1 MMLAA
6 EQLERLN
13 SVAVQMLDPLVIDA
27 ASPAGQAARLQ
38 AISDRLYACATVANE
53 LQLHGL
59 GRLLGQVAQAPQHD
73 APTDSWIELAV
84 AFCAGQL
91 QGDAADLLLQS
102 LPALD
107 TPRPH
112 EVIAAQ
118 VREDAGRL
126 AHAQQ
131 QSFGRQVSPGEIGG
145 DELDMLAD
153 ACAELDQTVTTWG
166 ADQATGLP
174 LVQFAERV
182 GYLANAVRY
191 MGLEPLA
198 DLFDHFIGQ
207 IQAHADQAQDDTHQ
221 AALDE
226 SQQQALAQWPGHWA
240 LWFRDR
246 QTHDLDAALAL
257 HTESSWA
264 APQLASLA
272 RAALID
278 LQLVNSRRD
287 EPDTAVFATD
297 IDLDDLSLAI
307 PDNTD
312 QEVVDNLLQEFP
324 LLTNEFTTAVAGL
337 AAGKLDRLASALR
350 IAHTIKGVANTVGV
364 VGVANLTHAVEDL
377 LQLCEQ
383 EVDQLDATVTE
394 TLCDAADC
402 LAEMA
407 ESVGGLGAVP
417 GNALSVYRE
426 VLSCVNRLVDEQEG
440 SADKPAVTSPG
451 RSLDTRASSP
461 PEHSPFEP
469 SDDAAQFR
477 DDTAD
482 DGQMPMP
489 AISLADFDLPDL
501 DLGAP
506 LLDADQG
513 VGKSRESLM
522 SSDEHSGLRLRV
534 PVLGETEED
543 ADWTNWHTSVT
554 DEIAGQPI
562 QPDEPTPSRIANEP
576 DGSAASNDSTDSP
589 DDSDDATSGGML
601 RVRAGVIDRLLESSD
616 EAVVAVSELQE
627 VVKAVEAAHRAMRV
641 DSDRLDSLSVE
652 LDRLI
657 DAGPAAAGLTAGVDN
672 DELDALEMER
682 FTEMHTV
689 SRRITEV
696 AADNKVIEQQIERQL
711 ERVQALVD
719 KLDRVQAVVR
729 DGALKARMVE
739 ATTIAPR
746 LRRAA
751 RQAARVADKEVN
763 FVVQGGDC
771 AVDGETLQKL
781 VDPLAHLVRNAI
793 DHGLESAATRHVSGK
808 DATGNL
814 TVSFERQASGVSIIV
829 EDDGAGLDLVAIE
842 ARARGLGLIPDSS
855 PFDTRAAAQLILAP
869 GFTTRANPSQLS
881 GRGIGLDVVNQ
892 AVRSLHGVVMVKSEP
907 AVGTRFELSLPLQLS
922 SLSAF
927 VFRAD
932 THVLAVSVRGIEQIL
947 SDATTAGIEQNDQG
961 LSIDW
966 QGARLPLR
974 RLDEVLGLPA
984 GMLGDSPG
992 EDTPQS
998 MVLVVKQPAGD
1009 PGAVLVPEPGQAR
1022 EVVVR
1027 ALPDYLPRIAG
1038 IDGVTL
1044 LGDGAVAPV
1053 VDLPEM
1059 LAATAGARP
1068 DPRRLGRV
1076 GQPMPTCLVVDD
1088 SVSVRRAMTHFMHD
1102 LGLVCEAAID
1112 GHEALQMISRHI
1124 PDIVV
1129 IDLEMPRVNGLQL
1142 TQALR
1147 HDARTEKLPIVMITS
1162 RHSEKHRAMA
1172 MAAGVTVFMTK
1183 PYTEDQLASIVGSC
1197 LAG

>member
-1 MMLAA
+1 
-6 EQLERLN
+6 
-13 SVAVQMLDPLVIDA
+13 
-27 ASPAGQAARLQ
+27 
-38 AISDRLYACATVANE
+38 
-53 LQLHGL
+53 
-59 GRLLGQVAQAPQHD
+59 
-73 APTDSWIELAV
+73 
-84 AFCAGQL
+84 
-91 QGDAADLLLQS
+91 
-102 LPALD
+102 
-107 TPRPH
+107 
-112 EVIAAQ
+112 
-118 VREDAGRL
+118 
-126 AHAQQ
+126 
-131 QSFGRQVSPGEIGG
+131 
-145 DELDMLAD
+145 
-153 ACAELDQTVTTWG
+153 
-166 ADQATGLP
+166 
-174 LVQFAERV
+174 
-182 GYLANAVRY
+182 
-191 MGLEPLA
+191 
-198 DLFDHFIGQ
+198 
-207 IQAHADQAQDDTHQ
+207 
-221 AALDE
+221 
-226 SQQQALAQWPGHWA
+226 
-240 LWFRDR
+240 
-246 QTHDLDAALAL
+246 
-257 HTESSWA
+257 
-264 APQLASLA
+264 
-272 RAALID
+272 
-278 LQLVNSRRD
+278 
-287 EPDTAVFATD
+287 
-297 IDLDDLSLAI
+297 
-307 PDNTD
+307 
-312 QEVVDNLLQEFP
+312 
-324 LLTNEFTTAVAGL
+324 
-337 AAGKLDRLASALR
+337 
-350 IAHTIKGVANTVGV
+350 
-364 VGVANLTHAVEDL
+364 
-377 LQLCEQ
+377 
-383 EVDQLDATVTE
+383 
-394 TLCDAADC
+394 
-402 LAEMA
+402 
-407 ESVGGLGAVP
+407 
-417 GNALSVYRE
+417 
-426 VLSCVNRLVDEQEG
+426 
-440 SADKPAVTSPG
+440 
-451 RSLDTRASSP
+451 
-461 PEHSPFEP
+461 
-469 SDDAAQFR
+469 
-477 DDTAD
+477 
-482 DGQMPMP
+482 MPV
-489 AISLADFDLPDL
+489 ISLADFDLPDL
-501 DLGAP
+501 DLDSP
-506 LLDADQG
+506 LIDADQRPG
-513 VGKSRESLM
+513 QSHQPLI
-522 SSDEHSGLRLRV
+522 SSDDHSGLQLRV
-534 PVLGETEED
+534 PVLGETEDD
-543 ADWTNWHTSVT
+543 ADWTNWHASAT
-554 DEIAGQPI
+554 DELAAPPD
-562 QPDEPTPSRIANEP
+562 QPDEPRPSTDAIAS
-576 DGSAASNDSTDSP
+576 DDAASAADSPDSTD
-589 DDSDDATSGGML
+589 DLEDTASGAML

-657 DAGPAAAGLTAGVDN
+657 DAGPAAAGMPAGADVDN
-672 DELDALEMER
+672 LDSLEMER

-711 ERVQALVD
+711 DRVQLLVD

-751 RQAARVADKEVN
+751 RQAARVADKEVS
-763 FVVQGGDC
+763 FVVRGGDS
-771 AVDGETLQKL
+771 AIDGETLQKL

-793 DHGLESAATRHVSGK
+793 DHGLESAATRRASGK
-808 DATGNL
+808 AATGNIA
-814 TVSFERQASGVSIIV
+814 VSFERQASGVSITV
-829 EDDGAGLDLVAIE
+829 ADDGAGLDLIAIE
-842 ARARGLGLIPDSS
+842 ARARELGLLPDSS

-869 GFTTRANPSQLS
+869 GFTTRASPSQLS

-892 AVRSLHGVVMVKSEP
+892 AVRALHGVVTVKSEP
-907 AVGTRFELSLPLQLS
+907 GAGTRFELSLPLQLA

-927 VFRAD
+927 VFRAE
-932 THVLAVSVRGIEQIL
+932 THVLAVSIRGIEQIL
-947 SDATTAGIEQNDQG
+947 SDATTVAIEQTDQG
-961 LSIDW
+961 MSIDW

-992 EDTPQS
+992 GHTGQT
-998 MVLVVKQPAGD
+998 MILVVKQPAGD

-1172 MAAGVTVFMTK
+1172 IAAGVTVFMTK
-1183 PYTEDQLASIVGSC
+1183 PYTEDQLASVVGSC